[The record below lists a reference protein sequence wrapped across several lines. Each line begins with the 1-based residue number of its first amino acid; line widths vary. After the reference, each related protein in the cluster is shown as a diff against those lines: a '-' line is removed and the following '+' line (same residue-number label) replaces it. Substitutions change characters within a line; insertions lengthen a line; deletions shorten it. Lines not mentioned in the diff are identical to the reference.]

1 MQTAIWAHR
10 GSSHKYIENSLA
22 AFEQAVEDGAD
33 GVELDVQRTL
43 DGELI
48 VFHDENAKR
57 LTGVDKFIWEMT
69 LDEIQA
75 LTLSSKAAHSHS
87 KEACNRKI
95 PTLEEVLLL
104 LRYTDFTIN
113 IELKNS
119 VHLYPGMEAEV
130 VDCVKNAGLE
140 DQVLYS
146 SFNHD
151 SVHRLSELVDF
162 ASIGLLTSDIQFEP
176 WNYLKEVGAGAYHPM
191 INSLQQR
198 NLVSDCREKELKV
211 HVWTADKEEH
221 IYAALLLGV
230 DAIITN
236 EPEKAVRLRKQ
247 FVEDGGKKALESIQ
261 TLGFE
266 L

>member
-48 VFHDENAKR
+48 VFHDENTKR

-69 LDEIQA
+69 LDEIQT
-75 LTLSSKAAHSHS
+75 LTLSSKAAHSQS
-87 KEACNRKI
+87 EEACNVKI
-95 PTLEEVLLL
+95 PKLEEVLLL
-104 LRYTDFTIN
+104 LRYTDFKIN

-119 VHLYPGMEAEV
+119 IHLYPGMEAEV

-151 SVHRLSELVDF
+151 SIHRLSELVGPE
-162 ASIGLLTSDIQFEP
+162 ACGLLTSDLQFEP

-191 INSLQQR
+191 VNSLQQR
-198 NLVSDCREKELKV
+198 NLVSACRENGIKV
-211 HVWTADKEEH
+211 HVWTADKEEYIH
-221 IYAALLLGV
+221 AALLLGV

-236 EPEKAVRLRKQ
+236 EPEKAVHLRKE
-247 FVEDGGKKALESIQ
+247 FMEDGGRKALESIQ
-261 TLGFE
+261 ILG
-266 L
+266 LKI